1 MLFAQKEEEEEE
13 EEEEDAPRPAKEC
26 NESCDMFI
34 NGHPK
39 TRKIFFFKKK
49 KNRATTMNCLQR
61 KELFLPRF
69 FSHEKK

>member
-39 TRKIFFFKKK
+39 TRRIFLLKKK
-49 KNRATTMNCLQR
+49 KN
-61 KELFLPRF
+61 
-69 FSHEKK
+69 